1 MDKTIDNYFK
11 IYYNDHGFLG
21 LSYGLNNNSI
31 SGNFNEIKGGLFEN
45 FIISQFLYQFKIYY
59 YSWIE
64 QGARY
69 EIDFVVANNQNES
82 CLIEIKSGP
91 THRLTSLNKIK
102 NYPYKFVLS
111 TNNYE
116 KFETHTNI
124 PIYFAFM
131 LKEIISES
139 E

>member
-1 MDKTIDNYFK
+1 M
-11 IYYNDHGFLG
+11 
-21 LSYGLNNNSI
+21 
-31 SGNFNEIKGGLFEN
+31 
-45 FIISQFLYQFKIYY
+45 
-59 YSWIE
+59 
-64 QGARY
+64 
-69 EIDFVVANNQNES
+69 VANNQNES
-82 CLIEIKSGP
+82 CLIEIKSGQ

-116 KFETHTNI
+116 EFETHTNI

-131 LKEIISES
+131 LKEIISET